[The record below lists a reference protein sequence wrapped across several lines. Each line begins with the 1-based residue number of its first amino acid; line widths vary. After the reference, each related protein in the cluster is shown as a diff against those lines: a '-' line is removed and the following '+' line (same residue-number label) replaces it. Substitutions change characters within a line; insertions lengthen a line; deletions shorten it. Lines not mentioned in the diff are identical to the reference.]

1 MPFSPVRYRSALSGL
16 LIIASVTLPALSAV
30 SQEQQQ
36 HKDSSFEQH
45 CGVTSPRLLLMG
57 DDYFDLDVNPREA
70 LDLGASRQLSKQELM
85 TALQPRRYGSGTGQ
99 RTDCFG
105 SGDTLHSRSNAVTLE
120 DIASRTITGSRSGEN
135 QAGAGAIV
143 IEAFEYDEKRRISR
157 PESMSVPLS
166 AIAIET
172 FSGLLISSRHRERH
186 VTAGGSYL
194 RETELTAL
202 QTDNELILEQN
213 VFVNGT
219 LAQWT
224 TWQMAL

>member
-1 MPFSPVRYRSALSGL
+1 MPFSPVRYRSVLSGL
-16 LIIASVTLPALSAV
+16 LIAASATLPALSAV

-36 HKDSSFEQH
+36 YKDSSFEQH
-45 CGVTSPRLLLMG
+45 CGATSPRLLMMG
-57 DDYFDLDVNPREA
+57 DDYFDPDVNPLDA
-70 LDLGASRQLSKQELM
+70 LDLGASQPLSQEELL
-85 TALQPRRYGSGTGQ
+85 TALQPRRYDSGTGQ

-105 SGDTLHSRSNAVTLE
+105 SGDTLHSRSNTVTLE
-120 DIASRTITGSRSGEN
+120 DIASKTVTGTHSGEN
-135 QAGAGAIV
+135 QTGAGAIV

-157 PESMSVPLS
+157 PESMFVPLS

-172 FSGLLISSRHRERH
+172 FSGLLISSRHRQRH
-186 VTAGGSYL
+186 VTAAGSYL

-213 VFVNGT
+213 VYVNGT

-224 TWQMAL
+224 TWQVSL